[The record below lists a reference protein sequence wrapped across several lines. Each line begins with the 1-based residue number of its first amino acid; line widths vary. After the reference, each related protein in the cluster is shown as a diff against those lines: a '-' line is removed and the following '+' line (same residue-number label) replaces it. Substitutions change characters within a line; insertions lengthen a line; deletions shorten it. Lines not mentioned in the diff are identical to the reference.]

1 MMMEKKMIKKI
12 KLKNNT
18 EETPASFFGIKEFP
32 FNILTNSARTAFLNC
47 RMKFYWQYICRLTPI
62 KASLPFLI
70 GGNFHDGLETFY
82 NGEFE
87 EDTFREKVRKSI
99 ESAMEAAE
107 TDKESEMLWSQE
119 AVIMGMLK
127 GYIERYAK
135 QDSVQW
141 DIIAPETDFVFDL
154 KSGMKYAGKRDL
166 LVRARKVKGITLV
179 EHKTTSVL
187 SSGYLAKL
195 PLDNQ
200 ILIYCKSV
208 EEDKQFGEL
217 PKQIIYNVIKK
228 SGLRQRQNETF
239 NQYKERI
246 EQEYLDNISSYFYR
260 EVIPVSPKV
269 VRDAYEELER
279 CSQEVQRCMRTG
291 YYYKNTTHCTAY
303 GTCPYMPLCLKE
315 KSAIGRF
322 EQREN
327 LHAELNIEEDK

>member
-1 MMMEKKMIKKI
+1 MIKKKI
-12 KLKNNT
+12 TLPKQS
-18 EETPASFFGIKEFP
+18 EEKTPAAFFGIKEYP
-32 FNILTNSARTAFLNC
+32 FDILTNSARTAFLNC

-70 GGNFHDGLETFY
+70 GGMFHDGLETFY

-87 EDTFREKVRKSI
+87 EDTFREKVRQAV
-99 ESAMEAAE
+99 EGAMSAAE

-119 AVIMGMLK
+119 AIIMGMLK
-127 GYIERYAK
+127 GYIERYAT
-135 QDSVQW
+135 QDKVQW
-141 DIIAPETDFVFDL
+141 KVIAPETDFVFQL

-166 LVRARKVKGITLV
+166 LVKSRKVKGITLV

-200 ILIYCKSV
+200 ILLYCKSV
-208 EEDKQFGEL
+208 ELEKAFGEL

-228 SGLRQRQNETF
+228 SGLRQRQSETF
-239 NQYKERI
+239 NQFKERI
-246 EQEYLDNISSYFYR
+246 EQEYLDNLTSYFYR
-260 EVIPVSPKV
+260 EVIPVNAKV
-269 VRDAYEELER
+269 VKDSYNELEKF
-279 CSQEVQRCMRTG
+279 SQEVQRCMCTG

-315 KSAIGRF
+315 KTAIHRF
-322 EQREN
+322 NQREN
-327 LHAELNIEEDK
+327 LHAELNLEEDK

>member
-1 MMMEKKMIKKI
+1 MIKKPLI
-12 KLKNNT
+12 KKVASK
-18 EETPASFFGIKEFP
+18 TPADFFGIKEFP
-32 FNILTNSARTAFLNC
+32 FDILTNSARTAFLNC

-70 GGNFHDGLETFY
+70 GGCFHDGLETFY

-87 EDTFREKVRKSI
+87 EDTFRNKVRLAI
-99 ESAMEAAE
+99 EKAMSAAE
-107 TDKESEMLWSQE
+107 TDKESELLWSQE

-135 QDSVQW
+135 QDKVQW
-141 DIIAPETDFVFDL
+141 KVIAPETDFVFQMKNGL
-154 KSGMKYAGKRDL
+154 KYAGKRDL
-166 LVRARKVKGITLV
+166 LVRARNVKGITLV

-200 ILIYCKSV
+200 ILVYCKSV
-208 EEDKQFGEL
+208 ELEKEFGEL

-228 SGLRQRQNETF
+228 SGLRQRQSESF

-246 EQEYLDNISSYFYR
+246 EQEYQDNLTSYFYR
-260 EVIPVSPKV
+260 EVIPVNAKV
-269 VRDAYEELER
+269 VEESYKELER
-279 CSQEVQRCMRTG
+279 CGEEVKRCMCTG

-315 KSAIGRF
+315 KLAINRF
-322 EQREN
+322 VQREN
-327 LHAELNIEEDK
+327 LHAELNIEENN